1 MTSTRRDILTL
12 LPIVMAPAAL
22 PPTLL
27 PSPLVCLG
35 GSPDAALIAKCQEF
49 IRTDQAA
56 MEYYREMMC
65 LADKYDWAE
74 HPAEM
79 EAEMRRLNSLI
90 PDQDEI
96 GEIPAATMAGLRA
109 KAEAKL
115 HFLAR
120 HDDGRFE
127 KEERLIGGILVDLL
141 RLT

>member
-1 MTSTRRDILTL
+1 MLTL
-12 LPIVMAPAAL
+12 LPIAMAPAAL

-27 PSPLVCLG
+27 PSPPVCSG

-49 IRTDQAA
+49 IRADQAA
-56 MEYYREMMC
+56 MEHYRMMAS
-65 LADKYDWAE
+65 LADEHDWTE

-96 GEIPAATMAGLRA
+96 GEIPAATVAGLRA

-127 KEERLIGGILVDLL
+127 KEERLIGGILLDLL